1 MKFMKKIIFISFTFL
16 ALMACNNSKKQN
28 KKSGTKTIEI
38 SEEEQAYKTA
48 IDAYIWAYP
57 MVSIGVTCAMA
68 TDVPKPLPNAFAP
81 INTFGSVAKLFTS
94 ADKDVVSSN
103 VDTQYSSAFLDLTQG
118 AVEISVPAT
127 NGRYY
132 SMMLMDAYSNVF
144 DYIGSR
150 TTGTDAGKYLIVG
163 PDWNGET
170 PADVLKVFKAPTNLV
185 WVIGRT
191 LVDGQDDVANV
202 RKIQAQYIAKVIPP
216 ATASPSSW
224 RDRNNFPA
232 IDKTKPPVVNV
243 NTMDWKTYFT
253 WVGKLMMEN
262 PVPESQQSYVDNFKS
277 IGLSFENGF
286 EPSKLSSE
294 QQKGLE
300 RAVAEALKQIKAAS
314 KKKTGTIHEGWFYSL
329 KAGVWGDDYMY
340 RAAIAYRSLGQNIPE
355 EAVYMNTTEDKDG
368 NLLDAAKN
376 NYQITFAKG
385 QLPPVNAFWSMTMYT
400 DKNFFVPNS
409 KRLAI
414 GNRTKSMKPNK
425 DGSLT
430 IYFQKEAPKGNEG
443 NWLPAPDGNFRVSLR
458 LYVPKENVIDGSW
471 LPPGIE
477 IIK

>member
-1 MKFMKKIIFISFTFL
+1 MKKIIVVVFTLFV
-16 ALMACNNSKKQN
+16 LMACNNSKKQN
-28 KKSGTKTIEI
+28 NKSETNTIEI
-38 SEEEQAYKTA
+38 SDEEQAYKTA
-48 IDAYIWAYP
+48 VDAYIWAYP

-68 TDVPKPLPNAFAP
+68 TNVPKPLPNAHAP
-81 INTFGSVAKLFTS
+81 LNTFGSVGKLFT
-94 ADKDVVSSN
+94 ADDTDVVSSN
-103 VDTQYSSAFLDLTQG
+103 VDNLYSSAFLDLTQG

-132 SMMLMDAYSNVF
+132 SMMLMDVYSNVF

-150 TTGTDAGKYLIVG
+150 ATGTDAGKYLIVG
-163 PDWNGET
+163 PDWKGEK
-170 PADVLKVFKAPTNLV
+170 PNDVLKVFQAPTNLV

-191 LVDGQDDVANV
+191 LIDGQDDLKNV
-202 RKIQAQYIAKVIPP
+202 HAIQKQYIATVIPP

-224 RDRNNFPA
+224 SERNIFPA

-253 WVGKLMMEN
+253 WAGKLMMEK
-262 PVPESQQSYVDNFKS
+262 PVPESQQAYVDKFKS

-286 EPSKLSSE
+286 DASSLTPE

-300 RAVAEALKQIKAAS
+300 RAVDAALKQIEAAA
-314 KKKTGTIHEGWFYSL
+314 KKKTGVIHEGWFYSL
-329 KAGVWGDDYMY
+329 EAGVWGDDYLY
-340 RAAIAYRSLGQNIPE
+340 RAAIAYRSLGQNIPA
-355 EAVYMNTTEDKDG
+355 EAVYMNTTEDKEG
-368 NLLDAAKN
+368 NLLDANKN
-376 NYQITFAKG
+376 NYKITFAKD
-385 QLPPVNAFWSMTMYT
+385 QLPPVNAFWSFTMYNEN
-400 DKNFFVPNS
+400 NFFVPNPID
-409 KRLAI
+409 RLAI

-443 NWLPAPDGNFRVSLR
+443 NWLPAPDGKFRVSLR
-458 LYVPKENVIDGSW
+458 LYVPKENVINGSW

-477 IIK
+477 KIKQ